1 MKEPLPAL
9 PVPAQVSLFSL
20 ALQGIQLAVFD
31 LDAYGQQLE
40 APQIQVL
47 REALPA
53 SQTRRA
59 QALASARQAQRWV
72 LSRYL
77 LADCV
82 KDPAQLA
89 RGQRENSQ
97 QARSSHP
104 KPPAPIS
111 YAPGGQPIYPG
122 ASLSISHSGPY
133 LALALGPQGWR
144 LGVDCQQIISRS
156 PSSYLLA
163 HFHPRETAQLAQA
176 QDQGRLAEALTRLW
190 TRKEAFLK
198 ATGLG
203 LSRPLA
209 QDYLGL
215 EAKRAVTSLGTF
227 QLRTW
232 DRICP
237 DLYLSLAYCPD

>member
-9 PVPAQVSLFSL
+9 PAPAQVSLFSV

-40 APQIQVL
+40 ASQIQVL
-47 REALPA
+47 REALPT
-53 SQTRRA
+53 SQVRRA
-59 QALASARQAQRWV
+59 QALASARQAQRWL

-77 LADCV
+77 LADFV
-82 KDPAQLA
+82 KDPAQLT
-89 RGQRENSQ
+89 RGQNQNSQ

-111 YAPGGQPIYPG
+111 YAPGGQPTYPG

-133 LALALGPQGWR
+133 LALALGPQDWR

-156 PSSYLLA
+156 PSSHLLS
-163 HFHPRETAQLAQA
+163 HFHPQETAQLAQA
-176 QDQGRLAEALTRLW
+176 RKQGQLVEALTRLW

-215 EAKRAVTSLGTF
+215 DTQKAATSLGTF

-232 DRICP
+232 EQVCP

>member
-20 ALQGIQLAVFD
+20 ALQDIQLAVFD

-40 APQIQVL
+40 PAQVQALKEALSAPQ
-47 REALPA
+47 A
-53 SQTRRA
+53 RRA
-59 QALASARQAQRWV
+59 QSLASTRQAQRWV

-77 LADCV
+77 LADFV
-82 KDPAQLA
+82 KDPAQLT
-89 RGQRENSQ
+89 RGQEENSQ
-97 QARSSHP
+97 QARSSRP
-104 KPPAPIS
+104 KPLAPIS
-111 YAPGGQPIYPG
+111 YAPGGQPTYPG

-156 PSSYLLA
+156 PSNHLLA

-176 QDQGRLAEALTRLW
+176 RKQGQLAEALTRLW

-215 EAKRAVTSLGTF
+215 DTQKAATSLGTF
-227 QLRTW
+227 QLLSW
-232 DRICP
+232 DLVCP
-237 DLYLSLAYCPD
+237 GLYLSLAYCPD